1 MTLHEYA
8 AALRKHWLVIV
19 LLAAL
24 GAGAGWGV
32 SQLMP
37 ERFRAETTVMIIPA
51 RGDSTTELVQGSNYV
66 QSLVETYTVLARSP
80 VVLEP
85 VIEQM
90 GLDETAA
97 RLAARTDVDAPLN
110 TVVIEIGVS
119 DASGERARDVADAI
133 AVEFADA
140 VAATSPE
147 GADGE
152 PAVRVSVIAPARTPL
167 AAIAPNTR
175 LNTVLG
181 GGAGL
186 VLGVLAA
193 LGLRLFGSRMGTVE
207 ELQEVLG
214 ETPVLGT
221 VGRAGAGGV
230 AASLRD
236 HPGGRVAETLRHTTA
251 ALKFVDM
258 DQSRRVLLVSSAAAG
273 EGKSSL
279 SVGLALT
286 LADVGHR
293 VLLVEADLRRPTLAE
308 TTGVEGAVGLTTV
321 LVGDATLAEA
331 AQQWGHARL
340 SVLPSGPKPPNPG
353 QLFTSGRL
361 RGVIEQAR
369 AAYEYVIIDAP
380 PVLAVSD
387 ALWLAPAADA
397 SILVARADRTKRATL
412 LRAIAALDATPA
424 TVLGV
429 VLNAV
434 TLSRSPYDST
444 S

>member
-24 GAGAGWGV
+24 GAGAGWGA

-152 PAVRVSVIAPARTPL
+152 PAVRGSVIAPARTPL

-193 LGLRLFGSRMGTVE
+193 LGLRLFGSRM
-207 ELQEVLG
+207 
-214 ETPVLGT
+214 
-221 VGRAGAGGV
+221 
-230 AASLRD
+230 
-236 HPGGRVAETLRHTTA
+236 
-251 ALKFVDM
+251 
-258 DQSRRVLLVSSAAAG
+258 
-273 EGKSSL
+273 
-279 SVGLALT
+279 
-286 LADVGHR
+286 
-293 VLLVEADLRRPTLAE
+293 
-308 TTGVEGAVGLTTV
+308 
-321 LVGDATLAEA
+321 
-331 AQQWGHARL
+331 
-340 SVLPSGPKPPNPG
+340 
-353 QLFTSGRL
+353 
-361 RGVIEQAR
+361 
-369 AAYEYVIIDAP
+369 
-380 PVLAVSD
+380 
-387 ALWLAPAADA
+387 
-397 SILVARADRTKRATL
+397 
-412 LRAIAALDATPA
+412 
-424 TVLGV
+424 
-429 VLNAV
+429 
-434 TLSRSPYDST
+434 
-444 S
+444 